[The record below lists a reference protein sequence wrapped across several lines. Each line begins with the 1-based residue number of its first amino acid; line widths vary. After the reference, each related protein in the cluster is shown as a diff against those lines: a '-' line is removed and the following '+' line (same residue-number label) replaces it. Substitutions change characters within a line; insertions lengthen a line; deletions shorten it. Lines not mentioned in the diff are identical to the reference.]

1 MNRTKL
7 HTYTHTNILKIQSR
21 NGMLLWTDFFFLI
34 FEIPSVLSNENSPEK
49 QNLDVEREEVGWVL
63 RIWLLL
69 LRVNLKFSVH

>member
-1 MNRTKL
+1 M
-7 HTYTHTNILKIQSR
+7 
-21 NGMLLWTDFFFLI
+21 TDFFFLI

>member
-1 MNRTKL
+1 MMKL
-7 HTYTHTNILKIQSR
+7 
-21 NGMLLWTDFFFLI
+21 LLWTDFFFLI